1 MDMMGAMVT
10 YTTDMEWFAAMGPT
24 IRDIDKLFSNP
35 LMREA
40 IENVAG
46 EATMRLIDHHMKNIA
61 ARGVNTERGQDMVNT
76 MNNMFATTRLGFSPN
91 IAIKQLTSIPT
102 YALDIGVGNY
112 AYHAVKNKTE
122 FLKVFNEIRNN
133 SVYLQDR
140 VSSDIRRVTESYSGK
155 QDIDFVPKSASSWFT
170 NTMMGFIKAG
180 DITAIYLGGM
190 PNYSFYKAEYMKANP
205 NATEQQA
212 IDHAVVKFESDTK
225 STQQSMDLQD
235 KDFYQTS
242 GAFARSLNLFK
253 TSQKQYLR
261 KEFSGLRNMRR
272 GFRDKNWGQAGKGAV
287 KFATFHAMMPVLFQF
302 IASGLPGLMSDW
314 DEEDG
319 EDILRAAVIGNLNAL
334 FIVGDIV
341 QGITDTLQDKS
352 YADRGKTLPVYEFYG
367 EIRRQ
372 YGKYATT
379 QDPEKRQEAF
389 MKMMTRLGELV
400 TAGKI
405 PMYNLRR
412 MYMNLE
418 KAGEATD
425 EKEIALRLLNYSD
438 YVIEGRGS
446 DSKKTTKRKTTK
458 EKEND
463 TGYDRD
469 RSEGYRD

>member
-1 MDMMGAMVT
+1 
-10 YTTDMEWFAAMGPT
+10 
-24 IRDIDKLFSNP
+24 
-35 LMREA
+35 
-40 IENVAG
+40 
-46 EATMRLIDHHMKNIA
+46 
-61 ARGVNTERGQDMVNT
+61 
-76 MNNMFATTRLGFSPN
+76 
-91 IAIKQLTSIPT
+91 
-102 YALDIGVGNY
+102 
-112 AYHAVKNKTE
+112 
-122 FLKVFNEIRNN
+122 
-133 SVYLQDR
+133 
-140 VSSDIRRVTESYSGK
+140 
-155 QDIDFVPKSASSWFT
+155 
-170 NTMMGFIKAG
+170 
-180 DITAIYLGGM
+180 
-190 PNYSFYKAEYMKANP
+190 MKANP

-334 FIVGDIV
+334 FIVGDIIKGASDAIA
-341 QGITDTLQDKS
+341 QKPW
-352 YADRGKTLPVYEFYG
+352 ADRVGTIPAYEFFG
-367 EIRRQ
+367 EIFGE
-372 YGKYATT
+372 YGKYATLK
-379 QDPEKRQEAF
+379 DPEKKQEAF

-438 YVIEGRGS
+438 YAIEGPKSG
-446 DSKKTTKRKTTK
+446 SKKTTKRKTTK

-469 RSEGYRD
+469 RSEGYRN